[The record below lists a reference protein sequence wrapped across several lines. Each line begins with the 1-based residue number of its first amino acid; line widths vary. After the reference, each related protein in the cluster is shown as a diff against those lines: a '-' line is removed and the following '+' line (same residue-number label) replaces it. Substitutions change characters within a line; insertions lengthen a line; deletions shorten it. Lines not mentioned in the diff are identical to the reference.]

1 MTQSRLRRPQVLIQ
15 SESRVLSPAVNRQ
28 KLSRY
33 RILSKLRLS
42 LNLKEILVPIPDDDI
57 TQADANRLCF
67 AASCIFFA
75 LLRRQAI
82 ELGNHI
88 ALPELLCPKRPLPP
102 PSELDAHLA
111 EEATAMLIRLGVVE
125 IQKNGEVKLI
135 LVGPI

>member
-1 MTQSRLRRPQVLIQ
+1 M
-15 SESRVLSPAVNRQ
+15 
-28 KLSRY
+28 
-33 RILSKLRLS
+33 
-42 LNLKEILVPIPDDDI
+42 PIPDDDI

-75 LLRRQAI
+75 LLRRQAV
-82 ELGNHI
+82 EFGNHI

-125 IQKNGEVKLI
+125 IKADGNVKLI
-135 LVGPI
+135 LADPI